1 MSGKADYFVSK
12 QTAPTEEACI
22 FVGLDARMVPSTLRG
37 LSTYLSSAVWV
48 SDEDWY
54 RGYQATARQME
65 ALLNDCS
72 AFIVNNIIAA
82 RGIDPAAPRDP
93 VYGTPVAPAAGTT
106 LLDIFGTLQGPR
118 GTPGA
123 ALDAIA
129 TAAEL
134 GAQNTAEGLGVGSD
148 EGLLLELLLLAL

>member
-1 MSGKADYFVSK
+1 MNNATYFIAA
-12 QTAPTEEACI
+12 QAAPTEEACT
-22 FVGLDARMVPSTLRG
+22 FVALDARMVPAI
-37 LSTYLSSAVWV
+37 LSGIVRYISPAAWL
-48 SDEDWY
+48 SDEDWH
-54 RGYQATARQME
+54 RGYQKSAKAME
-65 ALLNDCS
+65 ALLSDCGTV
-72 AFIVNNIIAA
+72 IVNNIIAA

-93 VYGTPVAPAAGTT
+93 VYGTPLAPAEGTT
-106 LLDIFGTLQGPR
+106 LLDIFATLQGAR

-148 EGLLLELLLLAL
+148 DGLLLELLLLAL